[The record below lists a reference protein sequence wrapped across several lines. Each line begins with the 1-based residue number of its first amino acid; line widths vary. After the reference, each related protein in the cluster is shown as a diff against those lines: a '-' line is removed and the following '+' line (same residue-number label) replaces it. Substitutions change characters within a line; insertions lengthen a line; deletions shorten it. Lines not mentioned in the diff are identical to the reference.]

1 MLVENSLIDTADDG
15 VCIKG
20 AIADGV
26 VFNVTVR
33 NTTIRSRS
41 SAIKFGSNCG
51 IPMTELLFE
60 DITIVDSNRGLAI
73 QARDGPCKG
82 GFCIQN
88 VTFRRVLVNGTRF
101 WPLKWWGDGSPIY
114 ISTMLRTSNDGGS
127 GVRNITFQDIAAFSQ
142 GAAVLS
148 GRAPGGNVSGV
159 TLRNVSITIDRRSN
173 WNYSLEQGVFPNVEY
188 DPSSVPLAGPPHNT
202 RVPLTGW
209 MPGLFVERVEGLVL
223 DDLHVMFSAAK
234 QPYWGTVCVNISAA
248 GFPVTVLG
256 GSCGGT

>member
-1 MLVENSLIDTADDG
+1 MQPNPWQP
-15 VCIKG
+15 
-20 AIADGV
+20 
-26 VFNVTVR
+26 FH
-33 NTTIRSRS
+33 S
-41 SAIKFGSNCG
+41 SYPWLSVGLA
-51 IPMTELLFE
+51 LLF
-60 DITIVDSNRGLAI
+60 TGLLLWLTGQSSYAKTP
-73 QARDGPCKG
+73 QHPQR
-82 GFCIQN
+82 
-88 VTFRRVLVNGTRF
+88 
-101 WPLKWWGDGSPIY
+101 
-114 ISTMLRTSNDGGS
+114 
-127 GVRNITFQDIAAFSQ
+127 
-142 GAAVLS
+142 
-148 GRAPGGNVSGV
+148 GNVSGV

-248 GFPVTVLG
+248 EFPVTVLG